1 MSLLFVLTY
10 CLLKE
15 KKRIK
20 KKCAGKIE
28 DLELDAIEMQE
39 ELQNSIQEY
48 KAKISEINHEL
59 DNERIKTES
68 YREELEQ
75 VQSNALKQEKLCWKK
90 VSRMP
95 MRRRRLKMNSGFK
108 WKRCVFRLYYE
119 IVCILSP
126 TLGSSD
132 ELTYF
137 CCISFTT
144 GK

>member
-20 KKCAGKIE
+20 KKCTGKIE

-48 KAKISEINHEL
+48 EAKISEINHEL
-59 DNERIKTES
+59 DNERIKAES

-75 VQSNALKQEKLCWKK
+75 VQSNALKQEKLRK
-90 VSRMP
+90 VEINLLEESFKNAKAQTKTKDEE
-95 MRRRRLKMNSGFK
+95 RLQMEEV
-108 WKRCVFRLYYE
+108 RV
-119 IVCILSP
+119 
-126 TLGSSD
+126 
-132 ELTYF
+132 
-137 CCISFTT
+137 
-144 GK
+144 